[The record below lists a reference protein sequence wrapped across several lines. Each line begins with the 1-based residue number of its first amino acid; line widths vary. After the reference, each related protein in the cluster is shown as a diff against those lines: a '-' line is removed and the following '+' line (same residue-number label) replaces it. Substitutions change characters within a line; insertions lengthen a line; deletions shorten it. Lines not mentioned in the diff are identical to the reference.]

1 MNVIIIEDVWI
12 DQEKVFSKDRSANVD
27 FFWKDFL
34 DTLNAYSVWH
44 EILDDWI
51 RIFAQKISL
60 EEVQMNDLLGL
71 LNGVTNFDLIYVPQD
86 AGLGMKFLLH
96 SVTKKLCTSPS
107 RWFTIAPSTIWKP
120 RRRSSR

>member
-12 DQEKVFSKDRSANVD
+12 DREKVFSKDRSVNVD

-34 DTLNAYSVWH
+34 DTLNVYSVWH

-71 LNGVTNFDLIYVPQD
+71 LNGVTNFDLICVPQD

-96 SVTKKLCTSPS
+96 SVTK
-107 RWFTIAPSTIWKP
+107 
-120 RRRSSR
+120 